1 MIDSHTHIF
10 DERFDGD
17 RAAALDRAL
26 EAGVDRFILP
36 ATLPCE
42 YPALLAVVGEDPRY
56 IATMGLHPIAMND
69 NPDFRDDLM
78 LVREYLEHPPVR
90 FVAIGEVG
98 LDLHWQTDFLD
109 DQIKA
114 FEYQIELAIE
124 FDLPLILHVR
134 DAWEYVFDIMEPYK
148 GRIRGVFH
156 SFSGSVEHV
165 QKIEALGGFLY
176 GINGTVTYKKSLLA
190 EVLPMIPMEKIVLE
204 TDSPYLPPDGH
215 RGDRNESAYI
225 PIIAAKIAQIK
236 EITIEEVDRIT
247 TENTIKLFNL

>member
-17 RAAALDRAL
+17 RALALERAI

-36 ATLPCE
+36 ATLPDE
-42 YPALLAVVGEDPRY
+42 YPSLLTVAREDPRY

-69 NPDFRDDLM
+69 NPNFRDDLM

-98 LDLHWQTDFLD
+98 LDMHWQTDFLKE
-109 DQIKA
+109 QIEA

-124 FDLPLILHVR
+124 FNLPLILHVR
-134 DAWEYVFDIMEPYK
+134 DAWEYVFDVMEPYK

-156 SFSGSVEHV
+156 SFSGSEEHV
-165 QKIEALGGFLY
+165 RRIEALGGFLY

-190 EVLPMIPMEKIVLE
+190 DVLPMIPIEKIVLE

-236 EITIEEVDRIT
+236 QITIQEVDRIT
-247 TENTIKLFNL
+247 TENTITLFNL